1 MLISVV
7 QFFWPSI
14 NKEEARKFGLLA
26 VGLLCLFGS
35 YWMLRILKDTIFF
48 TIAFPEALGWMK
60 NQGAKFQPLAK
71 MYSLVAVFISI
82 IVYTRLVDLF
92 KKHQLFYI
100 IGTFYITIFGSI
112 SAVLLANEM
121 NFLGSGELTKTV
133 LATTG
138 WVSYLSIESFGSIM
152 IPLFWSF
159 VVSITKTESAKVGF
173 PIIVAGAQIGSIAG
187 SALNIVSDRFGGQS
201 GLLLI
206 GCALILGNIFLINYF
221 MKTTPSSLLEGNKVA
236 EQHDA
241 KHAKEGFFE
250 SMISGIRLLFTRPY
264 LFGVLLCST
273 LYEVIV
279 TIVDYQMK
287 ALASG
292 SGLSSSEFSTF
303 LGYFG
308 VGVNGLAFLMA
319 LLGTSYFMKQFGL
332 RFCLLLY
339 PIGLGI
345 ALAGL
350 YGFYLTNP
358 NAQQLLWA
366 ISLVVIFG
374 KGLSYAVN
382 NPAKEMMYIPTS
394 KDAKFKAKGWIDMFG
409 GRTAKAGGS
418 VITDRL
424 KHSAEELMAQGTM
437 ISLAIIGLLWIP
449 AALYVGNKNEQLIKE
464 NEIIE

>member
-14 NKEEARKFGLLA
+14 NKEDARKFGILA
-26 VGLLCLFGS
+26 AALLCLIGS

-48 TIAFPEALGWMK
+48 TIAFPEALGWVA
-60 NQGAKFQPLAK
+60 NQGSQFQPAAK
-71 MYSLVAVFISI
+71 MYSLVAVFLSI

-92 KKHQLFYI
+92 RKDQLFYV
-100 IGTFYITIFGSI
+100 IGSFYIALFGAI
-112 SAVLLANEM
+112 AGVLFANEYGM
-121 NFLGSGELTKTV
+121 LGSNEFTKSV
-133 LATTG
+133 LAATG

-187 SALNIVSDRFGGQS
+187 SALNIVSDKFGGQS

-206 GCALILGNIFLINYF
+206 GCALVIGNMFLISFF
-221 MKTTPSSLLEGNKVA
+221 MKTTPAHLLEGNKVA
-236 EQHDA
+236 EKHDA
-241 KHAKEGFFE
+241 HHKKEGFIE
-250 SMISGIRLLFTRPY
+250 SMVSGIRLLFTRSY

-287 ALASG
+287 ALAAPLMTSVQ
-292 SGLSSSEFSTF
+292 FATF
-303 LGYFG
+303 LGWFG
-308 VGVNGLAFLMA
+308 VCVNGLAFLLA
-319 LLGTSYFMKQFGL
+319 LLGTSYVMKRFGL
-332 RFCLLLY
+332 KFCLLLY
-339 PIGLGI
+339 PVGLGI

-350 YGFYLTNP
+350 YAFYLTVPNP
-358 NAQQLLWA
+358 ESLLWA

-418 VITDRL
+418 VITDTL
-424 KHSAEELMAQGTM
+424 KHSAEQLMRQGTL
-437 ISLAIIGLLWIP
+437 ISLGIIGLLWIP
-449 AALYVGNKNEQLIKE
+449 AAIYVGNKNEKLIKN

>member
-14 NKEEARKFGLLA
+14 NKEDARKFGILA
-26 VGLLCLFGS
+26 VALLCLIGS

-48 TIAFPEALGWMK
+48 TIAFPESLGWIK
-60 NQGAKFQPLAK
+60 DQGAKFQPKAK
-71 MYSLVAVFISI
+71 MFSLVAVLCSI

-100 IGTFYITIFGSI
+100 IGAFYITIFGGV
-112 SAVLLANEM
+112 SAVLFANEAGL
-121 NFLGSGELTKTV
+121 LGASEFSKTV
-133 LATTG
+133 LAATG

-187 SALNIVSDRFGGQS
+187 SALNIVSDSFGGQS

-206 GCALILGNIFLINYF
+206 GCALIIGNMFLINYF
-221 MKTTPSSLLEGNKVA
+221 MKTTPPVLLEGNKVA
-236 EQHDA
+236 EKHDA
-241 KHAKEGFFE
+241 KHPKEGFVE
-250 SMISGIRLLFTRPY
+250 SMVSGIRLLFTRPY

-287 ALASG
+287 ALAAPLMKSA
-292 SGLSSSEFSTF
+292 EFAKF
-303 LGYFG
+303 LGWFG
-308 VGVNGLAFLMA
+308 VCVNGLAFLLA
-319 LLGTSYFMKQFGL
+319 LLGTSYVMKRFGL
-332 RFCLLLY
+332 KFCLLLY
-339 PIGLGI
+339 PAGLGI

-350 YGFYLTNP
+350 YAYYLSSPNP
-358 NAQQLLWA
+358 SQLLWA
-366 ISLVVIFG
+366 ISIVVIFG

-409 GRTAKAGGS
+409 GRSAKAGGS
-418 VITDRL
+418 IITDAL
-424 KHSAEELMAQGTM
+424 KHDAATLMGMGTL
-437 ISLAIIGLLWIP
+437 ISLGLIGLLWLP
-449 AALYVGNKNEQLIKE
+449 AAMYVGNKNEQLIKD